1 MTEQNG
7 ANFLVSLKN
16 NAEYDKPWD
25 VRGSFM
31 HWAGGG
37 HQQAAKTGIDN
48 GRPSLTLIFTGPI
61 LS

>member
-16 NAEYDKPWD
+16 NAEYDKKPWD

-37 HQQAAKTGIDN
+37 HQ
-48 GRPSLTLIFTGPI
+48 
-61 LS
+61 